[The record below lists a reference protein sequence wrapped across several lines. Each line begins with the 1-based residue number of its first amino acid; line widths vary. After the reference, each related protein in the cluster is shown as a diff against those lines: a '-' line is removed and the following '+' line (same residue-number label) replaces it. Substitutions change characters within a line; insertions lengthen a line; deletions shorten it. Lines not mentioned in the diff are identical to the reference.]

1 MTTQRCDMTD
11 SEKTEVDKEMLRAA
25 FAALGN
31 FPSNTDEQDQ
41 DDIARRVVRSLV
53 AAAAVEN
60 SARASFE
67 SRTGSTP
74 FLEAEAHDA
83 VATAFWLWSEE
94 IELDIADCDSSSV
107 AGSRL
112 LGFAQGL
119 AAARAMTEALDLIDE
134 DGSAFAFSSRGASYL
149 ASHPESK

>member
-1 MTTQRCDMTD
+1 M
-11 SEKTEVDKEMLRAA
+11 
-25 FAALGN
+25 
-31 FPSNTDEQDQ
+31 
-41 DDIARRVVRSLV
+41 
-53 AAAAVEN
+53 
-60 SARASFE
+60 
-67 SRTGSTP
+67 
-74 FLEAEAHDA
+74 
-83 VATAFWLWSEE
+83 ATAFWLWSEE